1 MTATGIVFFMILFII
16 EFRVFSLIFYSISN
30 ASLSGSIRI
39 DDDVKEEETRVA
51 AMTIEDLQEN
61 NLVLQKIT
69 KSYGKLLAVNQVSVA
84 VQR

>member
-39 DDDVKEEETRVA
+39 DDDVKEEETRVV
-51 AMTIEDLQEN
+51 AMTVEDLQEN